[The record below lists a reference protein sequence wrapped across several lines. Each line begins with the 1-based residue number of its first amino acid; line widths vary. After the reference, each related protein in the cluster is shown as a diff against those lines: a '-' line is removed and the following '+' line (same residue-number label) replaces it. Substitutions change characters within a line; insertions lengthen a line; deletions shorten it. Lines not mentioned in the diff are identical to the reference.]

1 MTNFFSGIYIS
12 LDFFNKKHKK
22 ISLASYIKFVFE
34 KWIRFNIRCI
44 GPILVMYLVSTLGDG
59 PIWHLADQY
68 FVNSCQNNYWQ
79 NLLFINNYVKGF
91 EDIVSEKKVLL
102 RKKTNRLLNN
112 LIKYFIFF

>member
-1 MTNFFSGIYIS
+1 MMNFFSGIYIS
-12 LDFFNKKHKK
+12 LDFFSQKYKK

-44 GPILVMYLVSTLGDG
+44 GPILVIYLVSALGDG
-59 PIWHLADQY
+59 PIWHLGDQY

-91 EDIVSEKKVLL
+91 EDIVSEKKILL
-102 RKKTNRLLNN
+102 RKK
-112 LIKYFIFF
+112 